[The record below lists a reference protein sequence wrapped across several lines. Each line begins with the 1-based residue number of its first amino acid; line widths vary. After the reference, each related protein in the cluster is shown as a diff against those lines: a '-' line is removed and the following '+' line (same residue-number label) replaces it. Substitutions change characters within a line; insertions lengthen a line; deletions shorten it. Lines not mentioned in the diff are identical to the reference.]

1 MSAYFDFFTG
11 QDEGFKVARTIVR
24 KYEDYP
30 ILAWRIPFLEIL
42 DQLNEFDGDIDE
54 EEQKLEGAAVDHENL
69 TEEQIELL
77 PVDEYGDKYVSVSVG
92 GEELQVPLKEALSG
106 YQRQA
111 DYTRKTQELSEQRK
125 QVQYGVAL
133 QEALQ
138 NDPNGTL
145 ALLSQHYG
153 VAQQPS
159 EEEELYMDPVEKQY
173 RQLDQR
179 LAAFEQQKAMDQ
191 LERTVQSLQTR
202 YGSDF
207 DANEVV
213 AKALALG
220 SSDLEAVYKPV
231 AFVRLYDDATA
242 FRHLREN
249 KAQEHT
255 QVTQAKRQAS
265 VVSSGSSASSA
276 DVSAKPI
283 TSLRDAFEAAKR
295 QLSV

>member
-1 MSAYFDFFTG
+1 MSDMNSNEISTEATPELESNG
-11 QDEGFKVARTIVR
+11 QVEEV
-24 KYEDYP
+24 
-30 ILAWRIPFLEIL
+30 L
-42 DQLNEFDGDIDE
+42 D
-54 EEQKLEGAAVDHENL
+54 VVENL
-69 TEEQIELL
+69 TEEQIDLL

-92 GEELQVPLKEALSG
+92 GEDIRVPLKEALSG

-125 QVQYGVAL
+125 QVQFGAAL

-213 AKALALG
+213 AKALAIG
-220 SSDLEAVYKPV
+220 SSDLEAVYKQV
-231 AFVRLYDDATA
+231 AFDRLYEDASA
-242 FRHLREN
+242 VRHLREK
-249 KAQEHT
+249 KAQEQT

-283 TSLRDAFEAAKR
+283 TSLRDAYEAAKR
-295 QLSV
+295 QHSV

>member
-1 MSAYFDFFTG
+1 MSEVVSNESVEEVIPEAETEG
-11 QDEGFKVARTIVR
+11 QITEAI
-24 KYEDYP
+24 E
-30 ILAWRIPFLEIL
+30 EIESL
-42 DQLNEFDGDIDE
+42 S
-54 EEQKLEGAAVDHENL
+54 EQE
-69 TEEQIELL
+69 IEML
-77 PVDEYGDKYVSVSVG
+77 PVNEYGDKYVSVQVNG
-92 GEELQVPLKEALSG
+92 DEVRVPLSEALSG

-145 ALLSQHYG
+145 ELLSQHYG
-153 VAQQPS
+153 VAQHPS

-191 LERTVQSLQTR
+191 LEKTVQSLQTR

-213 AKALALG
+213 AKALAIG
-220 SSDLEAVYKPV
+220 SSDLEAVYKQV
-231 AFVRLYDDATA
+231 AFDRLYEDASA
-242 FRHLREN
+242 VRHLREK
-249 KAQEHT
+249 KAQEQT

-283 TSLRDAFEAAKR
+283 TSLRDAYEAAKR
-295 QLSV
+295 QHSV

>member
-1 MSAYFDFFTG
+1 MSDMNSNEISTEATPELESNG
-11 QDEGFKVARTIVR
+11 QVEEV
-24 KYEDYP
+24 
-30 ILAWRIPFLEIL
+30 L
-42 DQLNEFDGDIDE
+42 D
-54 EEQKLEGAAVDHENL
+54 VVENL

-213 AKALALG
+213 SKALALG
-220 SSDLEAVYKPV
+220 SSDLEAVYKQV
-231 AFVRLYDDATA
+231 AFDRLYEDASA
-242 FRHLREN
+242 VRHLREK
-249 KAQEHT
+249 KAQEQT

-283 TSLRDAFEAAKR
+283 TSLRDAYEAAKR
-295 QLSV
+295 QHSV

>member
-1 MSAYFDFFTG
+1 MSDMNSNEISTEATPELESNG
-11 QDEGFKVARTIVR
+11 QVEQV
-24 KYEDYP
+24 
-30 ILAWRIPFLEIL
+30 L
-42 DQLNEFDGDIDE
+42 D
-54 EEQKLEGAAVDHENL
+54 VVENL

-191 LERTVQSLQTR
+191 LEKTVQSLQTR

-213 AKALALG
+213 AKALAIG
-220 SSDLEAVYKPV
+220 SSDLEAVYKQV
-231 AFVRLYDDATA
+231 AFDRLYEDASA
-242 FRHLREN
+242 VRHLREK
-249 KAQEHT
+249 KAQEQT

-283 TSLRDAFEAAKR
+283 TSLRDAYEAAKR
-295 QLSV
+295 QHSV

>member
-1 MSAYFDFFTG
+1 MSDMNSNEISTEATPELESNG
-11 QDEGFKVARTIVR
+11 QVEEV
-24 KYEDYP
+24 
-30 ILAWRIPFLEIL
+30 L
-42 DQLNEFDGDIDE
+42 D
-54 EEQKLEGAAVDHENL
+54 VVENL

-92 GEELQVPLKEALSG
+92 GEEVQVPLKEALSG

-191 LERTVQSLQTR
+191 LEKTVQSLQTR

-207 DANEVV
+207 DAQEVV

-220 SSDLEAVYKPV
+220 SSDLEAVYKQV
-231 AFVRLYDDATA
+231 AFDRLYDDASA
-242 FRHLREN
+242 VRHLREK
-249 KAQEHT
+249 KAQEQT

-283 TSLRDAFEAAKR
+283 TSLRDAYEAAKR
-295 QLSV
+295 QHSV

>member
-1 MSAYFDFFTG
+1 MSDMNSNEISTEATPELESNG
-11 QDEGFKVARTIVR
+11 QVEEV
-24 KYEDYP
+24 
-30 ILAWRIPFLEIL
+30 L
-42 DQLNEFDGDIDE
+42 D
-54 EEQKLEGAAVDHENL
+54 VVENL
-69 TEEQIELL
+69 TEEQIDLL

-92 GEELQVPLKEALSG
+92 GEDIRVPLKEALSG

-125 QVQYGVAL
+125 QVQFGAAL

-191 LERTVQSLQTR
+191 LEKTVQSLQTR

-213 AKALALG
+213 AKALAIG
-220 SSDLEAVYKPV
+220 SSDLEAVYKQV
-231 AFVRLYDDATA
+231 AFDRLYEDASA
-242 FRHLREN
+242 VRHLREK
-249 KAQEHT
+249 KAQEQT

-283 TSLRDAFEAAKR
+283 TSLRDAYEAAKR
-295 QLSV
+295 QHSV

>member
-1 MSAYFDFFTG
+1 MSDMNSNEISTEATPELESNG
-11 QDEGFKVARTIVR
+11 QVEEV
-24 KYEDYP
+24 
-30 ILAWRIPFLEIL
+30 L
-42 DQLNEFDGDIDE
+42 D
-54 EEQKLEGAAVDHENL
+54 VVENL

-92 GEELQVPLKEALSG
+92 GEEIQVPLKEALSG

-213 AKALALG
+213 SKALALG
-220 SSDLEAVYKPV
+220 SSDLEAVYKQV
-231 AFVRLYDDATA
+231 AFDRLYEDASA
-242 FRHLREN
+242 VRHLREK
-249 KAQEHT
+249 KAQEQT

-283 TSLRDAFEAAKR
+283 TSLRDAYEAAKR
-295 QLSV
+295 QHSV

>member
-1 MSAYFDFFTG
+1 MSDMNSNEISTEATPELESNG
-11 QDEGFKVARTIVR
+11 QVEQV
-24 KYEDYP
+24 
-30 ILAWRIPFLEIL
+30 L
-42 DQLNEFDGDIDE
+42 D
-54 EEQKLEGAAVDHENL
+54 VVENL

-92 GEELQVPLKEALSG
+92 GEEIQVPLKEALSG

-191 LERTVQSLQTR
+191 LEKTVQSLQTR

-213 AKALALG
+213 AKALAIG
-220 SSDLEAVYKPV
+220 SSDLEAVYKQV
-231 AFVRLYDDATA
+231 AFDRLYEDASA
-242 FRHLREN
+242 VRHLREK
-249 KAQEHT
+249 KAQEQT

-283 TSLRDAFEAAKR
+283 TSLRDAYEAAKR
-295 QLSV
+295 QHSV

>member
-1 MSAYFDFFTG
+1 MSDMNSNEISTEATPELESNG
-11 QDEGFKVARTIVR
+11 QVEQV
-24 KYEDYP
+24 
-30 ILAWRIPFLEIL
+30 L
-42 DQLNEFDGDIDE
+42 D
-54 EEQKLEGAAVDHENL
+54 VVENL

-92 GEELQVPLKEALSG
+92 GEEVQVPLKEALSG

-191 LERTVQSLQTR
+191 LEKTVQSLQTR

-213 AKALALG
+213 AKALAIG
-220 SSDLEAVYKPV
+220 SSDLEAVYKQV
-231 AFVRLYDDATA
+231 AFDRLYEDASA
-242 FRHLREN
+242 VRHLREK
-249 KAQEHT
+249 KAQEQT

-283 TSLRDAFEAAKR
+283 TSLRDAYEAAKR
-295 QLSV
+295 QHSV

>member
-1 MSAYFDFFTG
+1 MSDMNSNEISTEATPELESNG
-11 QDEGFKVARTIVR
+11 QVEEV
-24 KYEDYP
+24 
-30 ILAWRIPFLEIL
+30 L
-42 DQLNEFDGDIDE
+42 D
-54 EEQKLEGAAVDHENL
+54 VVENL

-92 GEELQVPLKEALSG
+92 GEDIRVPLKEALSG

-125 QVQYGVAL
+125 QVQFGAAL

-213 AKALALG
+213 AKALAIG
-220 SSDLEAVYKPV
+220 SSDLEAVYKQV
-231 AFVRLYDDATA
+231 AFDRLYEDASA
-242 FRHLREN
+242 VRHLREK
-249 KAQEHT
+249 KAQEQT

-276 DVSAKPI
+276 DISAKPI
-283 TSLRDAFEAAKR
+283 TSLRDAYEAAKR
-295 QLSV
+295 QHSV

>member
-1 MSAYFDFFTG
+1 MSDMNS
-11 QDEGFKVARTIVR
+11 
-24 KYEDYP
+24 
-30 ILAWRIPFLEIL
+30 
-42 DQLNEFDGDIDE
+42 NEVSTDTAPE
-54 EEQKLEGAAVDHENL
+54 LEGLGQVEEVLDVVENL

-77 PVDEYGDKYVSVSVG
+77 AVDEYGDKYVSVSVG

-191 LERTVQSLQTR
+191 LEKTVQSLQTR

-213 AKALALG
+213 AKALAIG
-220 SSDLEAVYKPV
+220 SSDLEAVYKQV
-231 AFVRLYDDATA
+231 AFDRLYEDASA
-242 FRHLREN
+242 VRHLREK
-249 KAQEHT
+249 KAQEQT

-265 VVSSGSSASSA
+265 VVSNGSSASSA

-283 TSLRDAFEAAKR
+283 TSLRDAYEAAKR
-295 QLSV
+295 QHSV